1 MNTPLIEIKN
11 LSAGYDSRTVLRN
24 VNLTV
29 YDRDFLGIIGPNGG
43 GKTTLIKCIL
53 GLLKPTTG
61 EILYR
66 VTTASNN
73 NPAFLDNS
81 ATNSQF
87 STLNSQF
94 SMGYL
99 PQYNSIDRKFPIT
112 VEEVILSGLTATHRE
127 KARQVIARMGLEGLE
142 KRAIGALSGGQLQRA
157 LLGRAIIS
165 DPALVVLDEP
175 STYIDKRFEARLYEL
190 LAEINHDC
198 AIILVSHDIGTV
210 LQQVKSIACVNET
223 LDYHPDTG
231 VSEEWLERNFNCPI
245 ELLGHGALPH
255 RILAEHKHGDECG
268 CCNCN
273 QNKYKNSVLHIFQ
286 TKLYIDVLYM
296 NV

>member
-1 MNTPLIEIKN
+1 MINNPIPTEEAPSEKLIQIN
-11 LSAGYDSRTVLRN
+11 DLSAGYDGRTVLRN

-53 GLLKPTTG
+53 GLLKPTAG
-61 EILYR
+61 EILYSTCG
-66 VTTASNN
+66 TTGTKHASADS
-73 NPAFLDNS
+73 NPS
-81 ATNSQF
+81 ASQ
-87 STLNSQF
+87 SLSPHAQLT
-94 SMGYL
+94 MGYL

-112 VEEVILSGLTATHRE
+112 VEEVILSGLSSKKPLASRFNATHRE
-127 KARQVIARMGLEGLE
+127 KARAVIARMGLEGME
-142 KRAIGALSGGQLQRA
+142 ERAIGALSGGQLQRA

-165 DPALVVLDEP
+165 DPQVVILDEP

-190 LAEINHDC
+190 LAEINNDC

-231 VSEEWLERNFNCPI
+231 VSGEWLERNFQCPI
-245 ELLGHGALPH
+245 ELLGHGSLPH
-255 RILAEHKHGDECG
+255 RILGEHKH
-268 CCNCN
+268 
-273 QNKYKNSVLHIFQ
+273 
-286 TKLYIDVLYM
+286 
-296 NV
+296 

>member
-53 GLLKPTTG
+53 GLLKPTAG
-61 EILYR
+61 EILYSDKR
-66 VTTASNN
+66 FVASDKQRGTAQRPALTTNRSV
-73 NPAFLDNS
+73 LK
-81 ATNSQF
+81 
-87 STLNSQF
+87 
-94 SMGYL
+94 MGYL

-112 VEEVILSGLTATHRE
+112 VEEVILSGLSSQKSLISRFTATHRE

-255 RILAEHKHGDECG
+255 RILAEHKHGDGCG
-268 CCNCN
+268 CCNC
-273 QNKYKNSVLHIFQ
+273 KH
-286 TKLYIDVLYM
+286 
-296 NV
+296 

>member
-1 MNTPLIEIKN
+1 MSTPLIEIKN

-61 EILYR
+61 VILYR

-112 VEEVILSGLTATHRE
+112 VEEVILSGLSSQKSLISRFTATHRE

-255 RILAEHKHGDECG
+255 RILAEHKHGDGCG
-268 CCNCN
+268 CCNC
-273 QNKYKNSVLHIFQ
+273 KH
-286 TKLYIDVLYM
+286 
-296 NV
+296 

>member
-1 MNTPLIEIKN
+1 MSTPLIEIKN

-53 GLLKPTTG
+53 GLLKPTAG
-61 EILYR
+61 EILYSDKR
-66 VTTASNN
+66 FVASDKQRGTAQRPALTTNRSV
-73 NPAFLDNS
+73 LK
-81 ATNSQF
+81 
-87 STLNSQF
+87 
-94 SMGYL
+94 MGYL

-112 VEEVILSGLTATHRE
+112 VEEVILSGLSSQKSLISRFTATHRE

-255 RILAEHKHGDECG
+255 RILAEHKYGDGCG
-268 CCNCN
+268 CCNS
-273 QNKYKNSVLHIFQ
+273 KH
-286 TKLYIDVLYM
+286 
-296 NV
+296 

>member
-112 VEEVILSGLTATHRE
+112 VEEVILSGLSSQKSLISRFTATHRE

-231 VSEEWLERNFNCPI
+231 VSEEWLEWNFNCPI

-255 RILAEHKHGDECG
+255 RILAEHKHGDGCG
-268 CCNCN
+268 CCNC
-273 QNKYKNSVLHIFQ
+273 KH
-286 TKLYIDVLYM
+286 
-296 NV
+296 

>member
-1 MNTPLIEIKN
+1 MSTPLIEIKN
-11 LSAGYDSRTVLRN
+11 LSAGYDNRTVLRN

-29 YDRDFLGIIGPNGG
+29 YNRDFLGIIGPNGG

-53 GLLKPTTG
+53 GLLKPTAG
-61 EILYR
+61 EILYSDKR
-66 VTTASNN
+66 FVASDKQRGTAQRPALTTNRSV
-73 NPAFLDNS
+73 LK
-81 ATNSQF
+81 
-87 STLNSQF
+87 
-94 SMGYL
+94 MGYL

-112 VEEVILSGLTATHRE
+112 VEEVILSGLSSQKSLISRFTATHRE
-127 KARQVIARMGLEGLE
+127 KARQVITRMGLEGLE

-255 RILAEHKHGDECG
+255 RILAEHKHGDGCG
-268 CCNCN
+268 CCN
-273 QNKYKNSVLHIFQ
+273 S
-286 TKLYIDVLYM
+286 
-296 NV
+296 

>member
-1 MNTPLIEIKN
+1 MSTPLIEIKN

-53 GLLKPTTG
+53 GLLKPTAG
-61 EILYR
+61 EILYSDKR
-66 VTTASNN
+66 FVTSDKQGSAAQRPALTANRSV
-73 NPAFLDNS
+73 LK
-81 ATNSQF
+81 
-87 STLNSQF
+87 
-94 SMGYL
+94 MGYL

-112 VEEVILSGLTATHRE
+112 VEEVILSGLSSQKSLISRFTATHRE

-255 RILAEHKHGDECG
+255 RILAEHKHGDGCG
-268 CCNCN
+268 CCNC
-273 QNKYKNSVLHIFQ
+273 KH
-286 TKLYIDVLYM
+286 
-296 NV
+296 

>member
-1 MNTPLIEIKN
+1 MSTPLIEIKN

-112 VEEVILSGLTATHRE
+112 VEEVIFSGLSSQKSLISRFTATHRE

-268 CCNCN
+268 CCNC
-273 QNKYKNSVLHIFQ
+273 KH
-286 TKLYIDVLYM
+286 
-296 NV
+296 

>member
-1 MNTPLIEIKN
+1 MSTPLIEIKN

-53 GLLKPTTG
+53 GLLKPTAG

-66 VTTASNN
+66 VTSTPNN
-73 NPAFLDNS
+73 SPAPLGNS
-81 ATNSQF
+81 AANSQF

-112 VEEVILSGLTATHRE
+112 VEEVILSGLSSQKSLISRFTASHRE

-142 KRAIGALSGGQLQRA
+142 ERAIGALSGGQLQRA

-165 DPALVVLDEP
+165 DPQLVVLDEP

-268 CCNCN
+268 CCNCGH
-273 QNKYKNSVLHIFQ
+273 K
-286 TKLYIDVLYM
+286 
-296 NV
+296 

>member
-53 GLLKPTTG
+53 GLLKPTAG
-61 EILYR
+61 EILYSDKR
-66 VTTASNN
+66 FVTSDKQGSAAQRPALTANRSV
-73 NPAFLDNS
+73 LK
-81 ATNSQF
+81 
-87 STLNSQF
+87 
-94 SMGYL
+94 MGYL

-112 VEEVILSGLTATHRE
+112 VEEVILSGLSSQKSLISRFTATHRE

-175 STYIDKRFEARLYEL
+175 STYIDRRFEARLYEL

-268 CCNCN
+268 CCNC
-273 QNKYKNSVLHIFQ
+273 KH
-286 TKLYIDVLYM
+286 
-296 NV
+296 

>member
-53 GLLKPTTG
+53 GLLKPTAG

-112 VEEVILSGLTATHRE
+112 VEEVILSGLSSQKSLISRFTATHRE

-268 CCNCN
+268 CCNC
-273 QNKYKNSVLHIFQ
+273 KH
-286 TKLYIDVLYM
+286 
-296 NV
+296 

>member
-1 MNTPLIEIKN
+1 MSTPLIEIKN
-11 LSAGYDSRTVLRN
+11 LSAGYDNRTVLRN

-29 YDRDFLGIIGPNGG
+29 YDREFLGIIGPNGG

-53 GLLKPTTG
+53 GLLKPTAG
-61 EILYR
+61 EILYSDKR
-66 VTTASNN
+66 FVASDKQRGTAQRPALTTNRSV
-73 NPAFLDNS
+73 LK
-81 ATNSQF
+81 
-87 STLNSQF
+87 
-94 SMGYL
+94 MGYL

-112 VEEVILSGLTATHRE
+112 VEEVILSGLSSQKSLISRFTATHRE

-198 AIILVSHDIGTV
+198 AIVLVSHDIGTV

-255 RILAEHKHGDECG
+255 RILAEHKHGDGCG
-268 CCNCN
+268 CCN
-273 QNKYKNSVLHIFQ
+273 S
-286 TKLYIDVLYM
+286 
-296 NV
+296 

>member
-53 GLLKPTTG
+53 GLLKPTAG
-61 EILYR
+61 EILYSDKR
-66 VTTASNN
+66 FVTSDKQGSAAQRPALTANRSV
-73 NPAFLDNS
+73 LK
-81 ATNSQF
+81 
-87 STLNSQF
+87 
-94 SMGYL
+94 MGYL

-112 VEEVILSGLTATHRE
+112 VEEVILSGLSSQKSLISRFTATHRE

-157 LLGRAIIS
+157 LLGCAIIS

-255 RILAEHKHGDECG
+255 RILAEHKHGDEC
-268 CCNCN
+268 CNCG
-273 QNKYKNSVLHIFQ
+273 H
-286 TKLYIDVLYM
+286 
-296 NV
+296 